1 MYLQG
6 ADIYY
11 LEDLIDYITAL
22 PTFPKNQQL
31 VVFIIS

>member
-11 LEDLIDYITAL
+11 LEDAIDYITAL
-22 PTFPKNQQL
+22 LTFPKNQQL
-31 VVFIIS
+31 VVFISS